1 MVSNNHARFR
11 LSPASLPLK
20 ISLPFVLM
28 FLGLWISGTV
38 ILGRHFSKQLDQT
51 QQQRAAG
58 LVALLK
64 REISKEQQDLRRAAR
79 LISVKG
85 AVIQGTF
92 SQECNVLLK
101 VILPLNS
108 VLGTDWVTI
117 VDQNDKTLL
126 DIRKVV
132 LDGVEIQTNRLI
144 NLLLAGT
151 EIATVVDTADSAP
164 PVLVGTSRIK
174 NEQGIIG
181 GVLLG
186 TVLGDDL
193 LTQINESIGEE
204 MMVLADD
211 QVVAST
217 LPNLS
222 DDRTELSLSHTDQY
236 IQIQKQNYFTQTIH
250 LRGIQEQHLDLV
262 LLISQAPLEQAKQTL
277 WLLVMLM
284 ASLGSLIIASLGY
297 WIAQNIARPI
307 QSITQVAQQV
317 VNENDFELQVSVMGE
332 DEIGVLAQSLNQLIQ
347 WVRQYTSDLKISSQ
361 ALEVKVEE
369 LTDALQQLKEAQA
382 QLIQTEK
389 MAGLGQMVAGVA
401 HEINNPIS
409 FIQGNLSPLNRYF
422 QDLLELLETYQREYP
437 EPSEAILSQQEEI
450 DLQFILEDLTKV
462 LNSMRIGTER
472 VRDIVI
478 SLRNYSRLDEAIV
491 KQVDIHEGLNSTLLI
506 LNHRLKSGF
515 AVLKNYGSLPPI
527 TCSPAQLNQVFTNII
542 SNALDAMEDMEDRN
556 SHLKQL
562 TITTRTLSAGQVQI
576 SIQDNGPGIPPEI
589 KTKIFDP
596 FFTTKAVGKGTGL
609 GLGICFKIIEQHQGE
624 ITVHSEPGQ
633 GTEFLIT
640 LPLTHET
647 QQVYGDVIPI

>member
-1 MVSNNHARFR
+1 
-11 LSPASLPLK
+11 
-20 ISLPFVLM
+20 M